1 MVQVRWTNIALND
14 LKSVYEYISIDSIQ
28 YAKIQI
34 IKLKHRTKILKVQPL
49 LGKIVPEFNKD
60 TFREL
65 IEGNYRIIYKV
76 VNDSQVDILTIH
88 HSSRDLRKK
97 TF

>member
-34 IKLKHRTKILKVQPL
+34 IKLKHRNKILNCNP
-49 LGKIVPEFNKD
+49 
-60 TFREL
+60 
-65 IEGNYRIIYKV
+65 Y
-76 VNDSQVDILTIH
+76 
-88 HSSRDLRKK
+88 
-97 TF
+97 